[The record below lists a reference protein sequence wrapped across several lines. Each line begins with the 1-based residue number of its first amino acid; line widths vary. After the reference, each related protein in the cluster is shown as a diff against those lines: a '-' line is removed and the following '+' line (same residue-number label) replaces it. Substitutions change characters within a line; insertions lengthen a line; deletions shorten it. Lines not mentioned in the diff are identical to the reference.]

1 MDTESPTSL
10 ADAIAL
16 TGLLDEKPRNRHEKR
31 TRPKIIGH
39 RFGRALD
46 RNEKN
51 RIAVYARWYRRHHQD
66 DPSKPQLTRVVMDVL
81 RALLWRFH
89 NEHTG
94 ALFPRYEAIADE
106 AMCAR
111 SMVAEAI
118 KTLERA
124 SILTW
129 VNCIKRVRQPYI
141 DLFGNQRVRIV
152 PERTSNAYAFGKP
165 PNSPKSGYRTGTS
178 VQGISTSSIIPEKPK
193 TLWDPDVL
201 EAVARLASHVIH
213 RQNE

>member
-1 MDTESPTSL
+1 MDTDSPTSL
-10 ADAIAL
+10 AEAIAL

-51 RIAVYARWYRRHHQD
+51 RIAVYARWYRRHHKG
-66 DPSKPQLTRVVMDVL
+66 DPGKPQLTRVVMDVL
-81 RALLWRFH
+81 RALLWAFH

-94 ALFPRYEAIADE
+94 ALFPSYEAIAEE

-118 KTLERA
+118 DTLERA

-129 VNCIKRVRQPYI
+129 VNCIKRVRQHYV
-141 DLFGNQRVRIV
+141 DMFGNDRVRIV
-152 PERTSNAYAFGKP
+152 PARTSNAYAFGKS

-178 VQGISTSSIIPEKPK
+178 VQGISTSSIIAETQK
-193 TLWDPDVL
+193 TLWDPALLD
-201 EAVARLASHVIH
+201 AMGRWGAHVIH